1 MNKIISFLTV
11 LVILALMVLQSAFS
25 YSYAQ
30 TDEQLID
37 PLLIK
42 TQTTINRQ
50 NVYNDI
56 KFTDPSE
63 NEIPVLINVI
73 SDKEAVVIP
82 LYDMTGTKSTIKTTY
97 KDYAVSKYT
106 AQTFV
111 GDEANLK
118 KLTELTSGRGRM
130 MNTADMP
137 MMEKSV
143 EDSAAPAPAASGAAD
158 GGGFSSTNVQVEG
171 IDEAD
176 TVKTDGQHIY
186 YLRNNEIVIVKA
198 DKGSMGVVSEIGY
211 LESAL
216 YPTELYIQDNMLI
229 VMGSSYNNRGSF
241 TKAII
246 YDVTDKASP
255 KVKRI
260 IEQEGYYITSRKKGN
275 ELHILSSHNLYA
287 NEGGTVL
294 PAYRDTA
301 DSDVYKSISPSD
313 IMIYPRY
320 PSASVVIAA
329 SVDISKDEPLNIS
342 SFIGNAENTYMSMD
356 SLYLTYQ
363 EMPYYMPMPM
373 PRPMIEP
380 APESTTEDN
389 IAPPRE
395 SMSILP
401 APQTLTTTIKKFDV
415 NETKIT
421 YRAQNKING
430 YVLNQFSMGE
440 HDGYFRVAY
449 TTDHWDFKDGSSV
462 TVFDKDMKKTGSL
475 DNIAP
480 GERIYSARFIG
491 DRAYMVTF
499 KTTDPFFVIDLKTPS
514 TPKMLGY
521 LKIPGYSDYLHPYDE
536 NHIIGFGKDAVE
548 VNEVAYYLGMKIALF
563 DVTDVANPVQKDM
576 EQIGDRGTES
586 EVLHNHKALMYDK
599 SRGIM
604 GFPISVAKV
613 DPSVKPNIYGF
624 PPYGEQVFQGAYIYQ
639 VSADKGIDLKGTI
652 TQMNDFNPY
661 LYSYD
666 NSINRVIY
674 IDDTIYTLSNNA
686 IMATDLNTMNNLSTV
701 KIN

>member
-1 MNKIISFLTV
+1 MKKIISFLTIMA
-11 LVILALMVLQSAFS
+11 ILALMVLQSAFS

-30 TDEQLID
+30 TDEQLTD

-56 KFTDPSE
+56 KFTDPSG

-82 LYDMTGTKSTIKTTY
+82 LYDMTGTKSTIKTSY
-97 KDYAVSKYT
+97 KGYTVSKYT

-111 GDEANLK
+111 GNETNLK
-118 KLTELTSGRGRM
+118 KLTELTSGRGGIM
-130 MNTADMP
+130 YSADMP

-143 EDSAAPAPAASGAAD
+143 EDSAAPAPAASAAD

-176 TVKTDGQHIY
+176 TVKTDGQYIY
-186 YLRNNEIVIVKA
+186 YLKNNEIVIVKA
-198 DKGSMGVVSEIGY
+198 DKGNMSVVSEIGY

-229 VMGSSYNNRGSF
+229 VLGSSYNNRGSF

-246 YDVTDKASP
+246 YDMTDKANP
-255 KVKRI
+255 KVKRVL
-260 IEQEGYYITSRKKGN
+260 EQEGYYITSRKKGS
-275 ELHILSSHNLYA
+275 ELHILSSHNLYQS
-287 NEGGTVL
+287 EGGTVM
-294 PAYRDTA
+294 PAYK
-301 DSDVYKSISPSD
+301 DSAVSDAYKSISPSD

-320 PSASVVIAA
+320 PSASVVIA
-329 SVDISKDEPLNIS
+329 SSTDIAKNDPVSIA
-342 SFIGNAENTYMSMD
+342 SFIGNAENTYMSKD

-363 EMPYYMPMPM
+363 EMPYYMPMPRPLPEPM
-373 PRPMIEP
+373 PTDSI
-380 APESTTEDN
+380 APERD
-389 IAPPRE
+389 
-395 SMSILP
+395 SMRIMP

-430 YVLNQFSMGE
+430 YVLNQFSMDE
-440 HDGYFRVAY
+440 SDGYFRVAY
-449 TTDHWDFKDGSSV
+449 TTGNWDFKNGSSV

-514 TPKMLGY
+514 APKMLGY

-576 EQIGDRGTES
+576 EKIGDRGTES
-586 EVLHNHKALMYDK
+586 EVLHNHKALMYDR
-599 SRGIM
+599 SRGLM

-613 DPSVKPNIYGF
+613 DPSIKPNIYGF

-652 TQMNDFNPY
+652 TQMNNFNPY
-661 LYSYD
+661 MYSYD
-666 NSINRVIY
+666 SSITRVIY
-674 IDDTIYTLSNNA
+674 IGDTIYTLSNNA